1 METFQFEFAA
11 GPWWLYAVLVVVAL
25 IAAIVTYRGVEPDPG
40 TPLRGVLIGLRT
52 LGIAALLLMLFEP
65 LLRLTTS
72 VTTTPHV
79 AIAVDV
85 STSNGMR
92 DRSGERAPVAR
103 KALRELQEK
112 LQDRL
117 RDRDY
122 TDADVVVF
130 DDVVRDTTID
140 ASTVEFKGFRTDLGN
155 VVRGMANRGETRDY
169 GAVVLITDGNATSGD
184 NPIFDAERSGIGFHS
199 IGIGDSIPPRDVA
212 VQSLLAT
219 SVADVGKATSV
230 SSDVILG
237 GTDPQEVELVLED
250 NGVEITRQK
259 VMARPGIPATV
270 SFVWTPRQDGVRK
283 LVVRA
288 VQTAGEFTLANNAA
302 AEFVRVRKDKR
313 TVVLVA
319 GAPSPDV
326 TFVRSVLEQDPTITV
341 KTFIQKQGSTFYEGE
356 PSPQL
361 LRDAQAC
368 FLLGYPTATSSRNV
382 TQVLASAWKDGL
394 SMFFI
399 ASRDVTYDKLF
410 DLADV
415 VPFRVV
421 SSRPQ
426 EFQITADV
434 SPTSVSNP
442 LLQLGSPN
450 DAAQWNSLPPIY
462 RTETFVQATPGS
474 SVLATIRVGNA
485 PLEEPLLLSND
496 RGPARSAALLGYGL
510 YRWKLLSEGPQRTR
524 GDADVTSFFDTFI
537 GNAVRWTSVRDDERR
552 IRIRPTRSMYASG
565 ENVVLTASILDAS
578 LQPVENADVRV
589 RIAGPERRD
598 VVLAPLGNGRYSTVV
613 GPLPA
618 GDYVFDGVA
627 KHAESGSEIGRED
640 GRFSVGDVSLEDA
653 SLTLNTAFLR
663 SLADRTGARF
673 VTPEKIDKLVDA
685 IAADPRMKSVAKTYD
700 RELVLRHLPWL
711 LLCAITAF
719 AVEWTVRKR
728 RGLV

>member
-1 METFQFEFAA
+1 METFQFELAA
-11 GPWWLYAVLVVVAL
+11 GPWWLYALLVVVAL
-25 IAAIVTYRGVEPDPG
+25 VASIVTYRGVEPDPG
-40 TPLRGVLIGLRT
+40 TPLRGVLVGLRT

-65 LLRLTTS
+65 LLRLTMS

-79 AIAVDV
+79 AIAIDV
-85 STSNGMR
+85 SKSNGMR
-92 DRSGERAPVAR
+92 DRSGERAPVTR
-103 KALRELQEK
+103 KVIGELQEK
-112 LQDRL
+112 L
-117 RDRDY
+117 RDRGY
-122 TDADVVVF
+122 TNADVVVF
-130 DDVVRDTTID
+130 DDVVRDTTLE
-140 ASTVEFKGFRTDLGN
+140 ASSVEFKGFRTDLGN

-169 GAVVLITDGNATSGD
+169 GAVILITDGNATSGD
-184 NPIFDAERSGIGFHS
+184 NPMFDAERSGIGFHS
-199 IGIGDSIPPRDVA
+199 VGIGDSIPPRDVA
-212 VQSLLAT
+212 VQSIVAT
-219 SVADVGKATSV
+219 SVAYVGKATTV
-230 SSDVILG
+230 SSDVLLG
-237 GTDPQEVELVLED
+237 GTEPQDVELVLED
-250 NGVEITRQK
+250 NGAEVSRQN
-259 VMARPGIPATV
+259 VTVQPGIPSTV

-283 LVVRA
+283 IVVRA

-326 TFVRSVLEQDPTITV
+326 TFIRSVLEADPTITV
-341 KTFIQKQGSTFYEGE
+341 STFIQKQGSTFYEGE

-368 FLLGYPTATSSRNV
+368 FLIGYPTATSSRNV
-382 TQVLASAWKDGL
+382 TQLLASAWKDGL

-399 ASRDVTYDKLF
+399 ASRDVAYDKLY

-415 VPFRVV
+415 VPFRVA

-442 LLQLGSPN
+442 LLQLGGSD

-462 RTETFVQATPGS
+462 RTETFVQATSGS

-485 PLEEPLLLSND
+485 PLEEPLILSND
-496 RGPARSAALLGYGL
+496 RGPARSAAFLGYGL

-524 GDADVTSFFDTFI
+524 GNVDVTSFFDTFI

-552 IRIRPTRSMYASG
+552 IRIRPTRSLYASG
-565 ENVVLTASILDAS
+565 ESVTFTASIFDAS
-578 LQPVENADVRV
+578 LQPVESADVRV
-589 RIAGPERRD
+589 RITGPERRE
-598 VVLAPLGNGRYSTVV
+598 VVLAPLGNGRYATVV

-618 GDYVFDGVA
+618 GDYAFDGVA
-627 KHAESGSEIGRED
+627 KHSESGAEIGRED

-653 SLTLNTAFLR
+653 SLTLNTSFLR

-673 VTPEKIDKLVDA
+673 VTPDNLDALVDA
-685 IAADPRMKSVAKTYD
+685 ISADPRMKSVAKTFD
-700 RELVLRHLPWL
+700 RELVLRYLPWL
-711 LLCAITAF
+711 LIIAISAF
-719 AVEWTVRKR
+719 ALEWTVRKR